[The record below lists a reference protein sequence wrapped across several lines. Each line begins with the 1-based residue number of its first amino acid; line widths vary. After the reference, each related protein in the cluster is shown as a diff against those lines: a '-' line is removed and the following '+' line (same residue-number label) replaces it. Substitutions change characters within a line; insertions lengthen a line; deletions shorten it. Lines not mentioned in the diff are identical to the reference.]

1 MEQILAYV
9 FDLLKAKSPT
19 IAAGL
24 LLVLGTAHA
33 FFSNPT
39 SVELL
44 GQTATTIGYWVS
56 LVWLA
61 LQGSRTTMLLAGGAT
76 EKKK

>member
-1 MEQILAYV
+1 MEQVLAYL
-9 FDLLKAKSPT
+9 FDMLKAKSPT

-39 SVELL
+39 AVELL
-44 GQTATTIGYWVS
+44 GQTAASIGYWVS
-56 LVWLA
+56 LIWLA
-61 LQGSRTTMLLAGGAT
+61 LQGSRTTMLLTGGT

>member
-1 MEQILAYV
+1 MNEILAYL
-9 FDLLKAKSPT
+9 FDMLKAKSPT
-19 IAAGL
+19 VAAIL

-39 SVELL
+39 SVELI
-44 GQTATTIGYWVS
+44 GETATSIGYWVS
-56 LVWLA
+56 LIWLA
-61 LQGSRTTMLLAGGAT
+61 LQGSRTTMLLTGGT